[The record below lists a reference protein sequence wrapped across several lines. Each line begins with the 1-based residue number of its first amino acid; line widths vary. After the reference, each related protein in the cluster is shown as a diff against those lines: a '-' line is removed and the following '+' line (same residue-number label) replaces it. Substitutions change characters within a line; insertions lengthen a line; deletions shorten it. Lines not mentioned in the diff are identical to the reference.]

1 MADDRESD
9 RLKALEDR
17 IARAKGTQEPEPRTD
32 KDYSQAQ
39 LAWRMVTELVAG
51 LMIGFGIGYG
61 LDAVFGTTPV
71 LMVIFLLLGFAAG
84 VKVMLRSA
92 AEMSAK
98 QGADQAETGEAGR
111 TERD

>member
-1 MADDRESD
+1 MADNRDSD

-17 IARAKGTQEPEPRTD
+17 IARAKGGQKPEPRAD

-61 LDAVFGTTPV
+61 LDAVFGTTPI

-92 AEMSAK
+92 AEVAA
-98 QGADQAETGEAGR
+98 QRDAHEGGTGG
-111 TERD
+111 TEGD

>member
-17 IARAKGTQEPEPRTD
+17 IARAKGLAEPTPRAD
-32 KDYSQAQ
+32 EDYSQGQ

-61 LDAVFGTTPV
+61 LDAVCGTTPI

-98 QGADQAETGEAGR
+98 MSADQAETGDAGR
-111 TERD
+111 TEGD